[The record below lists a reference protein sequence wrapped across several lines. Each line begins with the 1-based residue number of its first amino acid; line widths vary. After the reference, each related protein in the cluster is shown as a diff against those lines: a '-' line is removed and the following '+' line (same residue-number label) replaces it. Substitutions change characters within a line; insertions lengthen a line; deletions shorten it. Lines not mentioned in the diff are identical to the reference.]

1 MFIHNVVF
9 PIFYVCVLNGS
20 RPKCEI
26 EMTLTKEEV
35 CDDWIKK
42 ECEGLATRKIYL
54 CLMNLFVG
62 CDSKRQPKVQI
73 LIISFKNQL
82 FFSMSVFNDNL
93 HHTLGS
99 HCLGDP
105 LPDISGIIPPQKRVW
120 NVINERYR
128 APYYSSWKCNNAC
141 TKVFLTRKSEKTK
154 PDQPNNLI
162 GLHSISQIWA
172 NLD

>member
-1 MFIHNVVF
+1 MFIHNAVF
-9 PIFYVCVLNGS
+9 PLFYVCVLNGS

-42 ECEGLATRKIYL
+42 ECEGLATWKIYL

-62 CDSKRQPKVQI
+62 YDSKRQPKVQFF
-73 LIISFKNQL
+73 IISFKNRL
-82 FFSMSVFNDNL
+82 FSGMSVFHDNL

-154 PDQPNNLI
+154 PNQPKNLI
-162 GLHSISQIWA
+162 GVHSIS
-172 NLD
+172 